1 MDALIPLVNKL
12 QNILST
18 VQNSPLDLPQ
28 IAVIGSQSCGK
39 SSCLEQIV
47 GKDFLPK
54 GTGIVTRR
62 PLVLQLHHLPQDLDH
77 NEQSKEYGVFL
88 HMEDKRFYDFE
99 QIKDEII
106 SETLRVS
113 GNNKP
118 PPSSSKRSFKLKK
131 IFHRPWKNPSS
142 STFSTSQSPAS
153 NRNENKNVFYLDVD
167 SSSSSIQWVPPTQ
180 FDELFANN
188 DTIPSSWL
196 SATSYASLPLFDVVT
211 QPSVSLPPPSTSFS
225 QAVFQPMDSNGC

>member
-1 MDALIPLVNKL
+1 MFSTHLLVQLVISVHIAIWILISNKLSQTQSNLAFSNSLPPSPLSNLNSVKFAFLLSTRDTPLLTLPSLGHVQGNWRVSMDALIPLVNKL

-113 GNNKP
+113 GNNKVFLF
-118 PPSSSKRSFKLKK
+118 PSLRKK
-131 IFHRPWKNPSS
+131 K
-142 STFSTSQSPAS
+142 
-153 NRNENKNVFYLDVD
+153 KK
-167 SSSSSIQWVPPTQ
+167 
-180 FDELFANN
+180 
-188 DTIPSSWL
+188 TIEACL
-196 SATSYASLPLFDVVT
+196 VV
-211 QPSVSLPPPSTSFS
+211 VLC
-225 QAVFQPMDSNGC
+225 AHI